1 MSATRGIPERSRGEF
16 CAGYMECSTEVAGD
30 TLGRWRGKRGARA
43 GRLLPVVVVDA
54 EEGAGEG
61 HHLAIG
67 NEDAGVNFPRWGGD
81 EGCAEECDA
90 EEAEQAGDDELE
102 RRLGF
107 IWLHGLRG

>member
-1 MSATRGIPERSRGEF
+1 MSAIRDIPERSRGEF

-30 TLGRWRGKRGARA
+30 TLGRRRGKRGARA

-67 NEDAGVNFPRWGGD
+67 YEDTGVYLSRWGRE
-81 EGCAEECDA
+81 EGDA
-90 EEAEQAGDDELE
+90 EEGETEEAEDGGDPEL
-102 RRLGF
+102 
-107 IWLHGLRG
+107 

>member
-43 GRLLPVVVVDA
+43 GRLLPVVVVDP

-61 HHLAIG
+61 HHLAVG
-67 NEDAGVNFPRWGGD
+67 YEDTGVNLPRWGREEGD
-81 EGCAEECDA
+81 AEKGDT
-90 EEAEQAGDDELE
+90 EEAEDRGDPEL
-102 RRLGF
+102 
-107 IWLHGLRG
+107 

>member
-61 HHLAIG
+61 HHLAVG
-67 NEDAGVNFPRWGGD
+67 YEDAGVNLSRWGRE
-81 EGCAEECDA
+81 EGCAEEGET
-90 EEAEQAGDDELE
+90 EEAEDGSDPEL
-102 RRLGF
+102 
-107 IWLHGLRG
+107 